1 MEVTHANH
9 PCGLP
14 PVQDVQG
21 NTELN

>member
-14 PVQDVQG
+14 PVQDVLG